1 LTPNAQRIMNRF
13 IPFALLVGV
22 LALPACDF
30 FGGAEDDRPHA
41 EIIIGTWDASTVNV
55 LVDVGPVTVPVPV
68 SDLAA
73 DEQSFEFGGDG
84 SFRFTFDPDDDRR
97 ITIAYEDETYVDV
110 PLPDGPIAIEGDY
123 EVRQTEGVVFFSTV
137 DGQTGDDFVME
148 YDLSNDRAGLELV
161 AEDPRILGL
170 LFGLAGEDYQ
180 VFAQYVV
187 GGSIDYDRRQL

>member
-1 LTPNAQRIMNRF
+1 MNRLL
-13 IPFALLVGV
+13 PLALAIGV

-30 FGGAEDDRPHA
+30 LGGVDDDRPHA
-41 EIIIGTWDASTVNV
+41 EIIIGTWDASGVNV

-73 DEQSFEFGGDG
+73 DEQAFVFGGDG

-97 ITIAYEDETYVDV
+97 ITITYEGDTYVDV
-110 PLPDGPIAIEGDY
+110 PLPDGPVVVEGDY
-123 EVRQTEGVVFFSTV
+123 ELRETDGVISFSTIE
-137 DGQTGDDFVME
+137 DQTGDDFLMD
-148 YDLSNDRAGLELV
+148 YDLSNDRRGLELL

-170 LFGLAGEDYQ
+170 LFGLAGEEYQ
-180 VFAQYVV
+180 AFAEYVV